1 MDVKRSYELW
11 NNVFTATKSLAA
23 RDGWVDDAS
32 VGIPDLY
39 VISGVTLAEA
49 LAQSGKIAE
58 SRTVY
63 DQSKQVATA
72 MRRAQ
77 IFGFD
82 RQPTLPIAPGADTAA
97 QQLLL
102 PADTTKQ

>member
-1 MDVKRSYELW
+1 VERSYALW
-11 NNVFTATKSLAA
+11 NDVFTATKSLAA
-23 RDGWVDDAS
+23 RNGWVDDAS

-49 LAQSGKIAE
+49 LAQSGQVDK
-58 SRTVY
+58 SRAVY
-63 DQSKQVATA
+63 EQAKGIATA

-77 IFGFD
+77 VFGFD
-82 RQPTLPIAPGADTAA
+82 RQPQLPIAPGADTAA

-102 PADTTKQ
+102 PPDTTRK